1 MNITPVVVLT
11 FALLTA
17 AASATAVESGQL
29 RQSANLMSAPYTDA
43 SVVVQLPANTRVQI
57 VERRGA
63 WLRVSGGTKSG
74 WVRLHQVRLGEGG
87 DTKTSGEGG
96 RMLWSL
102 KETGRSGAT
111 GIVATTGIRGMS
123 AEELKNA
130 KPDPQGVKQMENF
143 RATSDAA
150 RSYAQAAGLKE
161 QKVPFLPDS
170 KETDQ

>member
-1 MNITPVVVLT
+1 MKIIRNILMFTGLLAVTMVV
-11 FALLTA
+11 A
-17 AASATAVESGQL
+17 AESGQL
-29 RQSANLMSAPYTDA
+29 RQAASLMASPYSDAN
-43 SVVVQLPANTRVQI
+43 VVVRLPANTPVQI

-63 WLRVSGGTKSG
+63 WLRVSSGAQSG
-74 WVRLHQVRLGEGG
+74 WVRLHHVRLGEGG
-87 DTKTSGEGG
+87 DTKTSGEGT

-130 KPDPQGVKQMENF
+130 KPDRQSVKQMDSF
-143 RATSDAA
+143 SASGDAA
-150 RSYAQAAGLKE
+150 RTYAKAAGLKE